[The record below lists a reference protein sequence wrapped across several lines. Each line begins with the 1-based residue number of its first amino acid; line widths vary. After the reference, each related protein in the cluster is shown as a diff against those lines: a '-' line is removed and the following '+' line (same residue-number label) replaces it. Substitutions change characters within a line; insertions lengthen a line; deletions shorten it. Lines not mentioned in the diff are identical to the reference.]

1 MPERM
6 VVIGL
11 DCAEPSLVFDR
22 FQSELPNLSGLV
34 DRGLSGPLASV
45 VPAITV
51 PAWACG
57 LAGKDP
63 GQLGIY
69 GFRNRKDYS
78 YDGLSIA
85 NSTALKTPLAPD
97 LLAQRGK
104 KIIMQGV
111 PPSYPPRPTNGVV
124 VGCFLTPDATH
135 EYTYPAALK
144 LEVETLVGAYPFDV
158 EDVRTEDTHSIVD
171 QVYVLP

>member
-1 MPERM
+1 MPEKM
-6 VVIGL
+6 LVIGL

-34 DRGLSGPLASV
+34 DRGLAGPLASV

-97 LLAQRGK
+97 LLARRGK
-104 KIIMQGV
+104 KIIMQGGV
-111 PPSYPPRPTNGVV
+111 AEKMTYERISIKLTKNYSYLREA
-124 VGCFLTPDATH
+124 PDA
-135 EYTYPAALK
+135 EAIRK
-144 LEVETLVGAYPFDV
+144 MCRF
-158 EDVRTEDTHSIVD
+158 R
-171 QVYVLP
+171 